1 MDFSDKIFRFDGEKF
16 FLKDTRT
23 GSPSEKTSFRAE
35 ESDGDFRFRFE
46 CKENYFCPKHFNYND
61 PLYDGDI
68 VELMITL
75 GDKRRYLEIE
85 CNYNNADY
93 CVIIDNRDGEGDII
107 ITPLEENV
115 IKSRVETLADGWA
128 CDIILSVKELKKL
141 GFGNPFYFNAHRQDY
156 DETGYL
162 NLYSLSP
169 TFCDKFHK
177 TTAFLRAE
185 IKEDI

>member
-1 MDFSDKIFRFDGEKF
+1 MGFSNNIFRFDGEGF
-16 FLKDTRT
+16 FLKNTRT
-23 GSPSEKTSFRAE
+23 GKPSERTLFRAE
-35 ESDGDFRFRFE
+35 ERDGVFRFRFE
-46 CKENYFCPKHFNYND
+46 CKENFFYPRYFNYNE

-93 CVIIDNRDGEGDII
+93 CVLINNCDGEGDIV
-107 ITPLEENV
+107 ITPLDENV
-115 IKSRVETLADGWA
+115 IKSRVEKLADGWA
-128 CDIILSVKELKKL
+128 CEIMLSVKELKKL
-141 GFGNPFYFNAHRQDY
+141 GFSNPFYFNAHRQDY

-185 IKEDI
+185 IEDSI